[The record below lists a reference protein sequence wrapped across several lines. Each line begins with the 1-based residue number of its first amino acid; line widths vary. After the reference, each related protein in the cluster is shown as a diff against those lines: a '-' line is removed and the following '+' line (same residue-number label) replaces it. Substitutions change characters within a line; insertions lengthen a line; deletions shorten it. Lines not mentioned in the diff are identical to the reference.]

1 MTLETEEQR
10 RNRLLRRFS
19 GTIQRA
25 QAKLHETKDERA
37 KATVR
42 VVFAGIDDKVEAVRN
57 TLLRRFNGTIQRA
70 NAKLTGFNVHCPSAN
85 GGEADQIR
93 GIHGKVEGPI
103 HSRIVQYSSSANSD
117 LHGTSSDRKRKQR
130 NWSSVEELA
139 AQRTKEY
146 CKSSD
151 YWKKKLEKLKKLQKM
166 RGRKSQ
172 KRCVQQQQAEQ
183 EKGSLLSSFVQKWK
197 RQEERQALA
206 SMKQTVFFNDP
217 WEVER
222 FWQAIFLS

>member
-25 QAKLHETKDERA
+25 KAKLHETEEERA
-37 KATVR
+37 KAKVCASANDEDDQVR

-70 NAKLTGFNVHCPSAN
+70 NAKLTGFNVYCPSAN
-85 GGEADQIR
+85 GGKADQIR
-93 GIHGKVEGPI
+93 GIDGKVEGPI

-130 NWSSVEELA
+130 NWSSAEELV
-139 AQRTKEY
+139 AQPTKNTVCLRTT
-146 CKSSD
+146 
-151 YWKKKLEKLKKLQKM
+151 
-166 RGRKSQ
+166 GRRRS
-172 KRCVQQQQAEQ
+172 
-183 EKGSLLSSFVQKWK
+183 
-197 RQEERQALA
+197 
-206 SMKQTVFFNDP
+206 
-217 WEVER
+217 
-222 FWQAIFLS
+222 